1 MQRQVLSCEFY
12 NDRVF
17 SNTISLRIKTNFHDA
32 IFCMVILRIYCIC
45 LYRAH
50 SQNGSEVYTLNVR
63 EYGGRREA
71 HSGCRAK
78 PWWGPMGEAPGKLL
92 GFTNVFSQFPAKF
105 KKSYATCT
113 YLFFS
118 KYVAL
123 KKKFPSVR

>member
-17 SNTISLRIKTNFHDA
+17 SNTISLRIKINFPDA

-45 LYRAH
+45 LNVIGTMQAR

-78 PWWGPMGEAPGKLL
+78 PWWGPMGEAPVKLL

-105 KKSYATCT
+105 KKSCYM
-113 YLFFS
+113 YIPFL
-118 KYVAL
+118 
-123 KKKFPSVR
+123 